1 VTLFESGDILFGY
14 EAVDI
19 TPDGNLQAIV
29 GISPGSLSN
38 GTPVDLSSQES
49 LIPIGTEPIYEVF
62 PETSFDLTGEFIL
75 FQASSNEFL
84 FPFFSGDAQNFSGY
98 AVTNLAPGSV
108 EILIEVRA
116 NDGVLLSA
124 DGVSDLTSRSIAP
137 QSQLAEVGREIFGV
151 DIDVAQDGWLRM
163 VSNTSQLGSFFQFG
177 NGIAGPVTRMDGA
190 LAFSGQSQN
199 LFFTRLYDGTDTF
212 PTYGFA
218 GPQDATTSLAIA
230 NPNNEEITL
239 TLTLFGPMGQPFA
252 QPVSEQL
259 PPLGRLSGSLSTL
272 FDISTPIA
280 DGYVEVEVDGPGA
293 VGFALIEV
301 QDTLLGF
308 NASFGNE
315 GNTLYSAQM
324 ASGGVTGNQVFT
336 SLKLVNTSDDPRAV
350 TMTAYLD
357 DGTPLQTVFPFF
369 LFPGNAL
376 QRSVGEL
383 FGTGSPI
390 SSSLTTGSIR
400 IDVDGPGVI
409 GDVIFGDPGD
419 PDEVDF
425 AAGLPLQTT
434 LFEKAI
440 FSQVANGQT
449 NPEDASTDTF
459 TGIALYNPNSGTVQ
473 ITVTVF
479 DRAGTLVDETSLS
492 LSENERTSQLVEDL
506 IPEAADLIG
515 GHIVVESSRPVVGQ
529 AFFGNNTLKFISAI
543 PPSIVE

>member
-1 VTLFESGDILFGY
+1 MGY
-14 EAVDI
+14 Q
-19 TPDGNLQAIV
+19 PD
-29 GISPGSLSN
+29 S
-38 GTPVDLSSQES
+38 
-49 LIPIGTEPIYEVF
+49 
-62 PETSFDLTGEFIL
+62 
-75 FQASSNEFL
+75 
-84 FPFFSGDAQNFSGY
+84 
-98 AVTNLAPGSV
+98 
-108 EILIEVRA
+108 
-116 NDGVLLSA
+116 
-124 DGVSDLTSRSIAP
+124 
-137 QSQLAEVGREIFGV
+137 
-151 DIDVAQDGWLRM
+151 
-163 VSNTSQLGSFFQFG
+163 
-177 NGIAGPVTRMDGA
+177 
-190 LAFSGQSQN
+190 
-199 LFFTRLYDGTDTF
+199 
-212 PTYGFA
+212 
-218 GPQDATTSLAIA
+218 
-230 NPNNEEITL
+230 
-239 TLTLFGPMGQPFA
+239 
-252 QPVSEQL
+252 
-259 PPLGRLSGSLSTL
+259 
-272 FDISTPIA
+272 
-280 DGYVEVEVDGPGA
+280 
-293 VGFALIEV
+293 
-301 QDTLLGF
+301 
-308 NASFGNE
+308 
-315 GNTLYSAQM
+315 
-324 ASGGVTGNQVFT
+324 
-336 SLKLVNTSDDPRAV
+336 
-350 TMTAYLD
+350 
-357 DGTPLQTVFPFF
+357 PLQTVFPFF